1 MIQMPIGWYFPKNLN
16 QGEEN
21 NDKFIDSKFAMDSW
35 MSFTREVIQNS
46 LDAKDPNLS
55 EPVKII
61 FQYKQ
66 ISINQL
72 PGGKRLK
79 DIIQL
84 CADQTTSPQT
94 RNAYINGVNKLSA
107 KHIDCLKV
115 SDFNTTGILEGR
127 NNKWG
132 KLLNDTGSSDK
143 SSKTSA
149 GSHGLGKRTS
159 FLVSS
164 INTVFYSTL
173 YKNNESSQLVSLF
186 QGRSILINWTGEDN
200 DRKSLDGWFGSN
212 NDVRDIREISL
223 PIKNQELNSID
234 EFFVRKDKIGADVII
249 PAISINN
256 IDDTKGKIILS
267 IIENFFVAIL
277 ENKVELEVFGEVI
290 NKNTFDDITRRYY
303 NRNSKRKT
311 KAKSANL
318 REGNLLMYLRAYPKS
333 EPVIINIE
341 SEQTVYGN
349 LRVYF
354 TQSVDDNFKFYS
366 LFRSHGMKIQDIRI
380 SSDKPFSAV
389 VVIEGFE
396 LNRLLLKIE
405 NPAHDDFEVDGKFVN
420 NEDKEINL
428 AIKLAKLVW
437 KEVESYIYDQTK
449 LVITKEYLL
458 DDVSSYLSIQ
468 GSTSTVKIVK
478 PTIIQSKKRKKGK
491 NSSEKVE
498 KIEEDPNGSSNNGK
512 KKRKKYGLVKD
523 EKLITD
529 FEIEPIVLFNGET
542 YQITFKTKKE
552 IEKVNILLTAEK
564 TNGRTNKILPLI
576 EQVNQNGRL
585 IKVTNNN
592 IKNVELIEKKLLKLD
607 VKLKTNSV
615 YKLIPEIYEIHS
627 NNELEKDK
635 D

>member
-1 MIQMPIGWYFPKNLN
+1 
-16 QGEEN
+16 
-21 NDKFIDSKFAMDSW
+21 
-35 MSFTREVIQNS
+35 
-46 LDAKDPNLS
+46 
-55 EPVKII
+55 
-61 FQYKQ
+61 
-66 ISINQL
+66 
-72 PGGKRLK
+72 
-79 DIIQL
+79 
-84 CADQTTSPQT
+84 
-94 RNAYINGVNKLSA
+94 
-107 KHIDCLKV
+107 
-115 SDFNTTGILEGR
+115 
-127 NNKWG
+127 
-132 KLLNDTGSSDK
+132 
-143 SSKTSA
+143 
-149 GSHGLGKRTS
+149 
-159 FLVSS
+159 
-164 INTVFYSTL
+164 
-173 YKNNESSQLVSLF
+173 
-186 QGRSILINWTGEDN
+186 
-200 DRKSLDGWFGSN
+200 
-212 NDVRDIREISL
+212 
-223 PIKNQELNSID
+223 
-234 EFFVRKDKIGADVII
+234 
-249 PAISINN
+249 
-256 IDDTKGKIILS
+256 
-267 IIENFFVAIL
+267 
-277 ENKVELEVFGEVI
+277 
-290 NKNTFDDITRRYY
+290 
-303 NRNSKRKT
+303 
-311 KAKSANL
+311 
-318 REGNLLMYLRAYPKS
+318 
-333 EPVIINIE
+333 
-341 SEQTVYGN
+341 
-349 LRVYF
+349 
-354 TQSVDDNFKFYS
+354 
-366 LFRSHGMKIQDIRI
+366 MKIQDIRI

-498 KIEEDPNGSSNNGK
+498 KIEEDPNGSSHNGK
-512 KKRKKYGLVKD
+512 KKRIKYGLVKD

-615 YKLIPEIYEIHS
+615 YKLIPEIYEIPS

>member
-1 MIQMPIGWYFPKNLN
+1 
-16 QGEEN
+16 
-21 NDKFIDSKFAMDSW
+21 
-35 MSFTREVIQNS
+35 
-46 LDAKDPNLS
+46 
-55 EPVKII
+55 
-61 FQYKQ
+61 
-66 ISINQL
+66 
-72 PGGKRLK
+72 
-79 DIIQL
+79 
-84 CADQTTSPQT
+84 
-94 RNAYINGVNKLSA
+94 
-107 KHIDCLKV
+107 
-115 SDFNTTGILEGR
+115 
-127 NNKWG
+127 
-132 KLLNDTGSSDK
+132 
-143 SSKTSA
+143 
-149 GSHGLGKRTS
+149 
-159 FLVSS
+159 
-164 INTVFYSTL
+164 
-173 YKNNESSQLVSLF
+173 
-186 QGRSILINWTGEDN
+186 
-200 DRKSLDGWFGSN
+200 
-212 NDVRDIREISL
+212 
-223 PIKNQELNSID
+223 
-234 EFFVRKDKIGADVII
+234 
-249 PAISINN
+249 
-256 IDDTKGKIILS
+256 
-267 IIENFFVAIL
+267 
-277 ENKVELEVFGEVI
+277 
-290 NKNTFDDITRRYY
+290 
-303 NRNSKRKT
+303 
-311 KAKSANL
+311 
-318 REGNLLMYLRAYPKS
+318 MYLRAYPKS